1 MLKLV
6 IYLNQTMNNKI
17 LALKY
22 RPHFFNE
29 VVGQDFCVQS
39 LSNSIN
45 LNKIHN
51 AYLFSGTRGVGKTTI
66 ARIFAKSL
74 LCQEGISEQPC
85 GKCES
90 CTEIDNNNNLDLIE
104 IDAASRT
111 KVEDT
116 RTLME
121 NVQYAPT
128 SSRFKIYLIDEV
140 HMLSTKSFNA
150 LLKTIEE
157 PPEHV
162 KFLLATT
169 EPEKLPE
176 TVISRCLHF
185 KLECIKDDFLVAHI
199 EKVLK
204 DENISFDSEVPRI
217 IANSAKGSAR
227 DAMSILE
234 QCISYDNG
242 NLKKD
247 SISNLL
253 GIIDTVLI
261 DKIILNLYK
270 NSIKEINNILTTND
284 VVNYSNLLDCL
295 IERIYQIS
303 ISRASNNNNFDLPKE
318 LQSNSIKLEDLQLW
332 YSILMQSKTDMS
344 ISNSKV
350 DHLLMI
356 LLRITLFT
364 DYSNIDKTEHQNTTT
379 IEEEII
385 KESKKKVKNEIVKH
399 NKANLI
405 DLSSWEKFVQSLPL
419 QGLMLDL
426 AHNSIMHI
434 DNNHS
439 CLIID
444 EFKKN
449 TYPKKCIADFTENI
463 GVYFKIGNQIDIKY
477 KSNIDTL
484 YKKSINDNIK
494 SKADMYESIK
504 DNSVLKDIEDVF
516 DAKVDKD
523 NISKI

>member
-1 MLKLV
+1 
-6 IYLNQTMNNKI
+6 MNNKI

-74 LCQEGISEQPC
+74 LCHQGISEQPC
-85 GKCES
+85 GSCES
-90 CTEIDNNNNLDLIE
+90 CKEIDNNNNLDLIE

-185 KLECIKDDFLVAHI
+185 KLEPIKDNSLIMHI

-204 DENISFDSEVPRI
+204 DENISFDSEVPKLI
-217 IANSAKGSAR
+217 TNSAQGSAR

-253 GIIDTVLI
+253 GIIDTLLV
-261 DKIILNLYK
+261 DKLILNLYR
-270 NSIKEINNILTTND
+270 NSILDIVNTLNASNIT
-284 VVNYSNLLDCL
+284 NYSNLLDCL

-303 ISRASNNNNFDLPKE
+303 ISRASNTNQFNLPKE
-318 LQSNSIKLEDLQLW
+318 FLDDSIKLEDLQLW
-332 YSILMQSKTDMS
+332 YSILIQSKED
-344 ISNSKV
+344 INVAKSKV
-350 DHLLMI
+350 DHIIMI

-364 DYSNIDKTEHQNTTT
+364 DYSKTDNTQSNDTTLSQIENNIN
-379 IEEEII
+379 
-385 KESKKKVKNEIVKH
+385 SKKKIT
-399 NKANLI
+399 NKESNYNSKTLCNLV
-405 DLSSWEKFVQSLPL
+405 SWEEFVKSLSL
-419 QGLMLDL
+419 NGLMLDL
-426 AHNSIMHI
+426 AHNSIVKI
-434 DNNHS
+434 DKANS
-439 CLIID
+439 YLIID

-449 TYPKKCIADFTENI
+449 TYPKQCITNFTEK
-463 GVYFKIGNQIDIKY
+463 VSQYFSINNKIDINYQKD
-477 KSNIDTL
+477 IDTL

-494 SKADMYESIK
+494 SKTDMYESIK

-523 NISKI
+523 KISKV

>member
-1 MLKLV
+1 
-6 IYLNQTMNNKI
+6 MNNKI

-74 LCQEGISEQPC
+74 LCHQGISEQPC

-169 EPEKLPE
+169 EPDKLPE

-185 KLECIKDDFLVAHI
+185 KLESIKVNSLIKHI

-204 DENISFDSEVPRI
+204 DENIPFDSEVPTL

-242 NLKKD
+242 DLKKD

-253 GIIDTVLI
+253 GIIDTLLL
-261 DKIILNLYK
+261 DKIIISLYK
-270 NSIKEINNILTTND
+270 NSIQDINNILTSSD
-284 VVNYSNLLDCL
+284 VVNLSNLLDCL

-303 ISRASNNNNFDLPKE
+303 ISRASNNNIFNLPRE
-318 LQSNSIKLEDLQLW
+318 FLSDTIKLEDLQLW
-332 YSILMQSKTDMS
+332 YSILMQSKSDMNA
-344 ISNSKV
+344 SNSKIN
-350 DHLLMI
+350 HLIMI

-364 DYSNIDKTEHQNTTT
+364 DYSKIDNTKHQDVSIDEKQ
-379 IEEEII
+379 IE
-385 KESKKKVKNEIVKH
+385 KESKKKNKNEIINNNEEDIVD
-399 NKANLI
+399 LI
-405 DLSSWEKFVQSLPL
+405 SWEKFVKSLSL

-426 AHNSIMHI
+426 AYNSIAHI
-434 DNNHS
+434 NKNHS
-439 CLIID
+439 YLIID

-449 TYPKKCIADFTENI
+449 TYPKKCITDFTENVCI
-463 GVYFKIGNQIDIKY
+463 YFNIKHKIDVDY
-477 KSNIDTL
+477 KNNIDTL

-494 SKADMYESIK
+494 SKTDMYESIK

>member
-1 MLKLV
+1 
-6 IYLNQTMNNKI
+6 MNNKI

-45 LNKIHN
+45 MNKIHN

-74 LCQEGISEQPC
+74 LCQQGVTEQPC

-90 CTEIDNNNNLDLIE
+90 CLEIDNNNNLDLIE

-128 SSRFKIYLIDEV
+128 SSRYKIYLIDEV

-185 KLECIKDDFLVAHI
+185 KLEPIKDNFLIMHI

-204 DENISFDSEVPRI
+204 DENISFDAGVPNI

-253 GIIDTVLI
+253 GIIDNLLVDKLI
-261 DKIILNLYK
+261 LGLYN
-270 NSIKEINNILTTND
+270 NSIEEINNSLNSSNITNF
-284 VVNYSNLLDCL
+284 SNLLDCL

-303 ISRASNNNNFDLPKE
+303 ISRASNDNKFNLPEE
-318 LQSNSIKLEDLQLW
+318 LFNDSIKLEDLQLW
-332 YSILMQSKTDMS
+332 YSILLQSKEDMNS
-344 ISNSKV
+344 AKSKV
-350 DHLLMI
+350 DHLIMI

-364 DYSNIDKTEHQNTTT
+364 DYSQIDKTQRNYTASMKT
-379 IEEEII
+379 EINR
-385 KESKKKVKNEIVKH
+385 SPKKKVKNE
-399 NKANLI
+399 NLNHTI
-405 DLSSWEKFVQSLPL
+405 QKPYDLSSWDKFVESSSL

-426 AHNSIMHI
+426 ALNSIIEI
-434 DNNHS
+434 DNTTPS
-439 CLIID
+439 LIID

-449 TYPKKCIADFTENI
+449 TYPKKCITDFIE
-463 GVYFKIGNQIDIKY
+463 KICKHF
-477 KSNIDTL
+477 NIDNKLDINYKKNIETL
-484 YKKSINDNIK
+484 YKKSINDTIK

-516 DAKVDKD
+516 EAKVDKD
-523 NISKI
+523 NISKL

>member
-1 MLKLV
+1 
-6 IYLNQTMNNKI
+6 MNNKI

-29 VVGQDFCVQS
+29 VVGQDFCIQS
-39 LSNSIN
+39 ISNSIK

-74 LCQEGISEQPC
+74 LCSQGISEQPC

-185 KLECIKDDFLVAHI
+185 KLENIKDSSLISHI
-199 EKVLK
+199 EKVLN
-204 DENISFDSEVPRI
+204 DENIPFDSEVPAL
-217 IANSAKGSAR
+217 IANAARGSAR

-247 SISNLL
+247 SIANLL
-253 GIIDTVLI
+253 GVIDSVLI

-270 NSIKEINNILTTND
+270 NSIADIINILNSNNT
-284 VVNYSNLLDCL
+284 VNFSNLLDCL
-295 IERIYQIS
+295 IERIFQIS
-303 ISRASNNNNFDLPKE
+303 VSRASNDNKFNLNEE
-318 LQSNSIKLEDLQLW
+318 LLHDTIKLEDLQLW
-332 YSILMQSKTDMS
+332 YSILMQSKEDM
-344 ISNSKV
+344 NTAKSKI
-350 DHLLMI
+350 DHLIMI
-356 LLRITLFT
+356 LLRVTLFT
-364 DYSNIDKTEHQNTTT
+364 DYSQLDRKDSLEISSNK
-379 IEEEII
+379 IEKE
-385 KESKKKVKNEIVKH
+385 KESKKKEKNETLNRSYKDYCSL
-399 NKANLI
+399 N
-405 DLSSWEKFVQSLPL
+405 SWEVFVESISL
-419 QGLMLDL
+419 QGLMHDL
-426 AHNSIMHI
+426 ACNSIIHL
-434 DNNHS
+434 DKKS
-439 CLIID
+439 PSLIID
-444 EFKKN
+444 AYKKN
-449 TYPKKCIADFTENI
+449 TYPKKCISDFSQHVCKHFKINEQLDIDYQENI
-463 GVYFKIGNQIDIKY
+463 D
-477 KSNIDTL
+477 SL
-484 YKKSINDNIK
+484 YKKSITDNIK
-494 SKADMYESIK
+494 SKTDMYESIK

-516 DAKVDKD
+516 DAKIDKE
-523 NISKI
+523 NISKL